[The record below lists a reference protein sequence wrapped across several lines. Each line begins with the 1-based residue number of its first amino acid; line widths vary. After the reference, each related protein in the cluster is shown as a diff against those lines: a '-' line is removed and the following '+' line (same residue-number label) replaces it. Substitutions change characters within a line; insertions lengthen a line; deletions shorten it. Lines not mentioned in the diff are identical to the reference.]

1 MFWFRHSRIRS
12 SLLVSKVQSKDKR
25 TARSHKLLKQSK
37 RFIECLK
44 DKLSDEEITEAEAE
58 FDRLEREASQ
68 VTADLE
74 DESGGNS

>member
-1 MFWFRHSRIRS
+1 
-12 SLLVSKVQSKDKR
+12 
-25 TARSHKLLKQSK
+25 
-37 RFIECLK
+37 LK